1 MICIGLPSE
10 GTVPINIV
18 ASLAKEV
25 RIDTIFGYAHIYTRV
40 LNLMGSGK
48 IDVKPLITETWAF
61 KGSIKAFEYASN
73 PRPTSIKVQLEL
85 P

>member
-1 MICIGLPSE
+1 M
-10 GTVPINIV
+10 PINIV

-25 RIDTIFGYAHIYTRV
+25 RIDAIFGYAHIYIPVYTRV
-40 LNLMGSGK
+40 LNLIGSGK

-61 KGSIKAFEYASN
+61 KDSIKAFEYASN
-73 PRPTSIKVQLEL
+73 PRPTSIKAQLEL